1 MKKSK
6 IIKTGLGVAALAGVG
21 VSMVRA
27 ATTYKAKPIE
37 NVNLGKEEKV
47 DVERFIKNLS
57 DAIKI
62 PTIANR
68 DESLVDWAPFDEFHA
83 MLEKA
88 YPFKGD
94 SIWMQ
99 KGVVTGAV
107 AQARKYFLHNNLKRA
122 FEDAGVTA
130 ATLSIDAKG
139 EITVEAADGGDL
151 EQLKQTL
158 TNKSDLFQTVYCK
171 GTGTTVMPD
180 SPEEKRFLV
189 TEVRWMLWKKYGLK
203 IDDLIDE
210 NGQVKEL
217 PESMRETKD
226 AEKYFSD
233 LILYGW
239 KHGMTEDTLL
249 GKLTYVNG
257 KLYVR

>member
-1 MKKSK
+1 
-6 IIKTGLGVAALAGVG
+6 
-21 VSMVRA
+21 
-27 ATTYKAKPIE
+27 
-37 NVNLGKEEKV
+37 
-47 DVERFIKNLS
+47 
-57 DAIKI
+57 
-62 PTIANR
+62 
-68 DESLVDWAPFDEFHA
+68 
-83 MLEKA
+83 
-88 YPFKGD
+88 
-94 SIWMQ
+94 
-99 KGVVTGAV
+99 
-107 AQARKYFLHNNLKRA
+107 
-122 FEDAGVTA
+122 
-130 ATLSIDAKG
+130 
-139 EITVEAADGGDL
+139 
-151 EQLKQTL
+151 
-158 TNKSDLFQTVYCK
+158 
-171 GTGTTVMPD
+171 MPD